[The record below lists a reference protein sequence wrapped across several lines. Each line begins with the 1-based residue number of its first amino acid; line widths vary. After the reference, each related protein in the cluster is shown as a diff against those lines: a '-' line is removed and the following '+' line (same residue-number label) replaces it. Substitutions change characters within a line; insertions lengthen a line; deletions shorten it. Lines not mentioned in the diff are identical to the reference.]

1 MKMWEYGKSFIGTP
15 YSWGANDIAMSVDC
29 SGFVCELLRMNGII
43 GKKDYSSR
51 MLFDEL
57 RSSFIE
63 PCEDAVLFFGK
74 DFQRITHVAVAID
87 AEYLIEASGEGRI
100 ETDKGF
106 VRIRKINHRR
116 DFLCALKVS
125 L

>member
-1 MKMWEYGKSFIGTP
+1 MWEYGVFFIGTP
-15 YSWGANDIAMSVDC
+15 YSYGANDIAIAVDC
-29 SGFVCELLRMNGII
+29 SAFVCELLRMKGII

-57 RSSFIE
+57 RSSFVQ
-63 PCEDAVLFFGK
+63 PSEDSILFFGK
-74 DFQRITHVAVAID
+74 DFQSISHVAIAID
-87 AEYLIEASGEGRI
+87 DEYLIEASGEGKI

-116 DFLCALKVS
+116 DFLCAIKV
-125 L
+125 